1 MLNDDKLTLQM
12 AELIFQLRQKCAAKD
27 SYFVK
32 TLEISVAEYNCLVQF
47 FETPNFSV
55 KELAERLDITSG
67 GVTRIITSL
76 EERGYIRR
84 TISSEDRRGIKV
96 ALTDKGCRIVSEIR
110 EASTQV
116 HGNILEQIKPEKR
129 KQVLEGIKRLNSALD
144 TWLLEHQ
151 TGGGSKK

>member
-1 MLNDDKLTLQM
+1 MSKDNKLTLQM

-27 SYFVK
+27 SCFVK
-32 TLEISVAEYNCLVQF
+32 PLDVSVAEYNCLVQF
-47 FETPNFSV
+47 FETATFSV
-55 KELAERLDITSG
+55 KELAERLDITPG

-76 EERGYIRR
+76 EERGYIQR

-96 ALTDKGCRIVSEIR
+96 TLTERGCKIVSEIR
-110 EASTQV
+110 EASIQL

-144 TWLLEHQ
+144 AWLVEHQ
-151 TGGGSKK
+151 AEVSHKK